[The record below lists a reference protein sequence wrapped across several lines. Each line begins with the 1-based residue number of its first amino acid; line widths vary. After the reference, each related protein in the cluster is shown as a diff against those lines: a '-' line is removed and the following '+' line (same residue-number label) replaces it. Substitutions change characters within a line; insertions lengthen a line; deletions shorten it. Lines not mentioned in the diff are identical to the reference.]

1 MGLAGPVGS
10 VVGACS
16 PSRLEADAPQSVPGL
31 HSSRAPVV
39 EVLVTADRA
48 WLLRDSMRLE
58 DAEPDHL
65 KPLWIMSR
73 IVSPDYPLVGDEWEE
88 VLIVEALTAPGA
100 RAVADTLGLLGDE
113 EADLK
118 FAGPVTRSLW
128 PEGLWYRWLEEE
140 DVTGFLSNYLPPGL
154 PKVSP

>member
-1 MGLAGPVGS
+1 M
-10 VVGACS
+10 
-16 PSRLEADAPQSVPGL
+16 
-31 HSSRAPVV
+31 
-39 EVLVTADRA
+39 TADRA

-73 IVSPDYPLVGDEWEE
+73 ATEGVSEE

-100 RAVADTLGLLGDE
+100 RAVAETLGLLGDE

>member
-1 MGLAGPVGS
+1 M
-10 VVGACS
+10 
-16 PSRLEADAPQSVPGL
+16 
-31 HSSRAPVV
+31 
-39 EVLVTADRA
+39 TADRA

-73 IVSPDYPLVGDEWEE
+73 GSDGNEE

-113 EADLK
+113 EADLR
-118 FAGPVTRSLW
+118 FGGPVTRSLW
-128 PEGLWYRWLEEE
+128 PEGLWYRWLAEE
-140 DVTGFLSNYLPPGL
+140 DVTGFLSDHLPDAR
-154 PKVSP
+154 

>member
-1 MGLAGPVGS
+1 M
-10 VVGACS
+10 
-16 PSRLEADAPQSVPGL
+16 
-31 HSSRAPVV
+31 
-39 EVLVTADRA
+39 TADRA
-48 WLLRDSMRLE
+48 WLMRDSMRLE

-65 KPLWIMSR
+65 KPLWIMSK
-73 IVSPDYPLVGDEWEE
+73 SPESTGEE

-128 PEGLWYRWLEEE
+128 PEGLWYRWLTEE
-140 DVTGFLSNYLPPGL
+140 DVTGFLSNYLPREL
-154 PKVSP
+154 PKPQP